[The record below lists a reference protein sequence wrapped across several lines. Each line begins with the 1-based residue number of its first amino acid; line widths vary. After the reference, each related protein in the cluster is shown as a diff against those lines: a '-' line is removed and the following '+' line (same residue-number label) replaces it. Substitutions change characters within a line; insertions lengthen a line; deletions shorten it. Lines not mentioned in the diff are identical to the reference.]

1 MPTQRQIKT
10 IKKISENLGNKPLGK
25 ILRESGYS
33 ESTSK
38 TPSRVINTKSWQSL
52 IDEYFPDELLLDIHK
67 SLLLKKETVSYK
79 GKVIVTKQPH
89 SDAKHALEL
98 MYRLKGRLQQQD
110 KGISNEFDELTPIE
124 LDEKIA
130 ELEKEDKWLVQRY
143 YKYTKK

>member
-52 IDEYFPDELLLDIHK
+52 IEEYFPDELLLNIHK
-67 SLLLKKETVSYK
+67 SLLLKKETFTYK
-79 GKVIVTKQPH
+79 GKVIITKQPH

-98 MYRLKGRLQQQD
+98 MYKLKGKLKIESYND
-110 KGISNEFDELTPIE
+110 NGEFDNLTPIE
-124 LDEKIA
+124 LDRKYE
-130 ELEKEDKWLVQRY
+130 ELKKENKELLERY